1 VSRIHMELGVFALL
15 LGCDTGGEPQPAD
28 AGVDASDKLSAS
40 CGESAVALAQISE
53 AIAIGERADEATA
66 DVERAVWRIHAL
78 AARSASEGLGDS
90 ERSRFQRSFS
100 DWSDQIQRTALAARY
115 RDAPLATAAAEDHT
129 VSVDGGEITLPLV
142 DLRQTTLG
150 VDTGSLDLSTA
161 QGGQNAMDMLQ
172 WTESNLAS
180 HRGALGEALGALY
193 EAAEAHHAALRA
205 CAPAVAEA
213 FSVRCND
220 RRDASAEAET
230 GAARVQ
236 RALALN
242 AADARVAI
250 ARADAATAHST
261 DVVSELAA
269 LARAAADAGASDD
282 DRADAQ
288 SDYLAMAEELG
299 YIAED
304 IEYRGIRLTNGRS
317 STLNIQLAD
326 RWDGRVALPLG
337 DLRVTVLGIDSG
349 SLYLEDPGSASD
361 AEATLEEVL
370 DGTLADYQAGYAE
383 ADAAMISG
391 QDDAGAALGECGS

>member
-1 VSRIHMELGVFALL
+1 M
-15 LGCDTGGEPQPAD
+15 
-28 AGVDASDKLSAS
+28 
-40 CGESAVALAQISE
+40 ALAQISE